1 LPVAVFSAEGF
12 LMSMI
17 EQASKRLE
25 QLGQAGFTVPT
36 SVSRLRVVD
45 DADAQIAR
53 RRVALPAR
61 TLSDA
66 AQAENA
72 SGAADAPVHF
82 SPALTPTFA
91 RAAVAAVAPAVDAPN
106 AVAPVEPIA
115 KPVAEPVAAASA
127 ASAETVHPVLADVVP
142 ASDPTAFFAPFAEAE
157 SLMRVDARGVHVTA
171 TEPAWFDET
180 LAAETVVA
188 PLVSAASVMA
198 PVAIAAAVAA
208 PTIAPAVSPT
218 SAATVA
224 PTVAQTLAAEA
235 PVRLAVAQAPGIG
248 MVVDASLAQ
257 RSEPATRVSFDL
269 ERLRGVG
276 YLVPDQVRSEMAE
289 QFRHLKRPLLK
300 NARAKTGPTG
310 LCSSHIMITSAL
322 PGEGKTFS
330 SINLAMSMAMEVDT
344 AVLLIDA
351 DVVRPSVFNRLGIN
365 IKPPGLLDLLTR
377 DDLPLHEAL
386 VSTNVP
392 KLTLMASGERNQRS
406 TELLASTAM
415 DKLLARLAVEYPD
428 HVVIFDAPPLLLTNE
443 SPVLATKVGQVVVVV
458 EALKTRRTVIQQ
470 AFAALKN
477 CPVVHSVLNK
487 CDEATEGRRY
497 GYYYG

>member
-1 LPVAVFSAEGF
+1 
-12 LMSMI
+12 MSMI
-17 EQASKRLE
+17 EQATKRLE
-25 QLGQAGFTVPT
+25 QLGQAGFTVPS

-45 DADAQIAR
+45 EADAQAAR
-53 RRVALPAR
+53 RRAGAPAR
-61 TLSDA
+61 ALSDPA
-66 AQAENA
+66 KADDA
-72 SGAADAPVHF
+72 SNAADAPAHF
-82 SPALTPTFA
+82 SPALYPSFVKASAVSVTP
-91 RAAVAAVAPAVDAPN
+91 VIAPAVELPPGW
-106 AVAPVEPIA
+106 AVAESAPAATVVVVQAVPENVP
-115 KPVAEPVAAASA
+115 AAS
-127 ASAETVHPVLADVVP
+127 L
-142 ASDPTAFFAPFAEAE
+142 APFAEAAK
-157 SLMRVDARGVHVTA
+157 SSPSQVLAAPAVPIAP
-171 TEPAWFDET
+171 PAWFESVP
-180 LAAETVVA
+180 VVEA
-188 PLVSAASVMA
+188 VVVVP
-198 PVAIAAAVAA
+198 PAVA
-208 PTIAPAVSPT
+208 
-218 SAATVA
+218 AATVA
-224 PTVAQTLAAEA
+224 SVAVPVPVPAPAPAPAPA
-235 PVRLAVAQAPGIG
+235 PVRLASPPAPAI
-248 MVVDASLAQ
+248 VEALNASLAK
-257 RSEPATRVSFDL
+257 RAEPNTRVSFDL

-300 NARAKTGPTG
+300 NARAKSGSPG

-415 DKLLARLAVEYPD
+415 DRLLARLAVEYPD

-458 EALKTRRTVIQQ
+458 EAAKTRRTVIQQ